1 MKMNLRRAVLLF
13 AVLAVVP
20 VGYLSSDLRAAPAQE
35 PAQPLEFNRDIQP
48 ILARS
53 CLACHGPNENTRQAD
68 LRLDTHDFIGTLVVP
83 GDAEAS
89 PLFRRLTT
97 GDSVQRMPPASSG
110 RSLTDEQ
117 IEAVRLWIDGGAHWD
132 SEVAVAADAAA
143 VPARVVDF
151 AREVRPILS
160 EKCFT
165 CHGPDAQARQRGLR
179 LDVAEGP
186 FAERGD
192 FGGPVIVPGNAEESL
207 LIHRVS
213 ASDALVR
220 MPYRL
225 GLNTPVMPGADEDAL
240 SPDQI
245 ETLRLWIDQG
255 AEWQSHW
262 AFIPPERQSVPP
274 VAGAEWVRNPIDNF
288 VKARLEQDGR
298 EPSPEADLLTLLRR
312 ATFDLTGLPPADG
325 DIAAVLSDDSP
336 DAYENAVDKML
347 GSSAFGE
354 RMAVDWLDAARYADS
369 SGYQTDAE
377 RSMWR
382 YRDWVIDAYNAN
394 MPFDQFTIE
403 QIAGDLMPDATLEQ
417 RIATAF
423 NRNHSQNGEGGIIPE
438 EFLVENVVDRVST
451 TGTVWMG
458 LTLGCA
464 RCHDH
469 KFDPISQKEFY
480 EIYAYF
486 NNIPERGNLR
496 GLGAKAFKYFNS
508 PPLVTA
514 PTDNDFAQIAE
525 LDETLEKAREEFASL
540 ETDAADARA
549 EWESS
554 LAGAWPVDWVLRD
567 KLLVHHPLDGDIGG
581 TYSGEPVFPHPGVT
595 SHLRTPRAPVTYK
608 FPINV
613 TLEDGL
619 PRFAPGRV
627 GEAMSFDGKRFIN
640 AGDIANFTY
649 AEPFTMGAWIYPTA
663 PDGVIVSR
671 ALAGDQ
677 GERGWGLYLI
687 DGKVRVNLSQR
698 WSDDGVRVETVDDLP
713 LNEWQHVLV
722 TYDGQRVPESFR
734 IYVNGESREINPLL
748 DGINNPMRTKE
759 PLRIGAS
766 GSAPEESGSTDSRPR
781 FQGMIDD
788 VRIYMTAL
796 TPEQAG
802 VVATGESLSEIA
814 RIAPASRTAGQAEKL
829 RLAFLDQYAAPEVRE
844 AWQNV
849 KDMERERAALWDSF
863 PTVMVMEE
871 MEPRRDTFRLIRGAY
886 DVPGERVDP
895 GVPAVLPPMPDDQS
909 NDRLGFARWLVQ
921 PDHPL
926 TARVAVNRFWQ
937 MYFGTGLVKTAEN
950 FGTQG
955 EYPSH
960 PELLDWLAT
969 SFVDSGWDVKALQRT
984 IVTSAAYRQASKV
997 TAEEYEADPENRL
1010 IARGPRLRLPAQ
1022 MIRDQA
1028 LAVSG
1033 LLAERLG
1040 GPSVKP
1046 YQPEGLWADMVEG
1059 GYGDYVP
1066 SEGDDLYRRSLYTYW
1081 KRTLAPPSML
1091 AFDSSTR
1098 ETCIVR
1104 LSRTNTPLQAL
1115 NLMNDVTYVEAAR
1128 RLGERMIAEGGTT
1141 PDDRIAYAYR
1151 LATGHRP
1158 SPDAEAVL
1166 RGTFDDFLDEYQA
1179 DRSAALEFVD
1189 AGETPRDETLDVA
1202 ELASYTLVASLILN
1216 LDRTITKE

>member
-1 MKMNLRRAVLLF
+1 MKTTPRRAVLLF

-20 VGYLSSDLRAAPAQE
+20 AAYLGSALHAAPAQE
-35 PAQPLEFNRDIQP
+35 PAEPLEFNRDIRP
-48 ILARS
+48 ILTRS
-53 CLACHGPNENTRQAD
+53 CLVCHGPNENSRQAD
-68 LRLDTHDFIGTLVVP
+68 LRLDTHDFIETLVVP
-83 GDAEAS
+83 GNADAS
-89 PLFRRLTT
+89 PLFQRLTT

-110 RSLTDEQ
+110 RSLTDAQ

-132 SEVAVAADAAA
+132 AEVAVVADAAP
-143 VPARVVDF
+143 VPERTVDF

-186 FAERGD
+186 FADRGE
-192 FGGPVIVPGNAEESL
+192 FGGAVIIPGNADESL

-213 ASDALVR
+213 ASDDRVR

-225 GLNTPVMPGADEDAL
+225 GLNTPVMPGTDEDAL
-240 SPDQI
+240 SPGQI

-262 AFIPPERQSVPP
+262 AFIAPERPAAPP
-274 VAGAEWVRNPIDNF
+274 VTDSEWVRNPIDRF
-288 VKARLEQDGR
+288 VRARLEQEDWS
-298 EPSPEADLLTLLRR
+298 PAPEADILTLIRR
-312 ATFDLTGLPPADG
+312 VTFDLTGLPATG
-325 DIAAVLSDDSP
+325 EQIAAVLNDDGP
-336 DAYENAVDKML
+336 DAYERHVDRL
-347 GSSAFGE
+347 LASTAYGE
-354 RMAVDWLDAARYADS
+354 RMAVEWLDGARYADS
-369 SGYQTDAE
+369 SGYQTDAPRE
-377 RSMWR
+377 MWR
-382 YRDWVIDAYNAN
+382 YRDWVIDAYNDN

-403 QIAGDLMPDATLEQ
+403 QLAGDMLPDATLDQ

-423 NRNHSQNGEGGIIPE
+423 NRNHSQNGEGGIVPE
-438 EFLVENVVDRVST
+438 EFLTEYVVDRVST

-469 KFDPISQKEFY
+469 KFDPLSQKEFY
-480 EIYAYF
+480 QIYSYF
-486 NNIPERGNLR
+486 NNVPERGNLR
-496 GLGAKAFKYFNS
+496 GLGSKAFKYFSS
-508 PPLVTA
+508 PPIMTA
-514 PTDNDFAQIAE
+514 PTDENFAE
-525 LDETLEKAREEFASL
+525 LAAFDEKLAEAREAFASL
-540 ETDAADARA
+540 EADAAEARA
-549 EWESS
+549 EWERS
-554 LAGAWPVDWVLRD
+554 LRDAWPVDWVLRD
-567 KLLVHHPLDGDIGG
+567 KLLVHHPLDGDIGA
-581 TYSGEPVFPHPGVT
+581 TYSPEPVQPHQGVT
-595 SHLRTPRAPVTYK
+595 SHLRPPREPVTYE

-627 GEAMSFDGKRFIN
+627 GEAMSFDGKRFID

-649 AEPFTMGAWIYPTA
+649 AEPFTLAAWIYPTA

-677 GERGWGLYLI
+677 GEQGWGLYLLE
-687 DGKVRVNLSQR
+687 GKLQVNLSQR
-698 WSDDGVRVETVDDLP
+698 YADDGLRIESRDVLP

-748 DGINNPMRTKE
+748 DGINNPMRVRE

-766 GSAPEESGSTDSRPR
+766 GSAPEESGSSDSRPR

-788 VRIYMTAL
+788 VRIYMEAL
-796 TPEQAG
+796 TPEQAA
-802 VVATGESLSEIA
+802 VVATGETLTEIA
-814 RIAPASRTAGQAEKL
+814 RIAPASRTAGQSAKL
-829 RLAFLDQYAAPEVRE
+829 RLAFLDQYAAQPVQE
-844 AWQNV
+844 AWRKV
-849 KDMERERAALWDSF
+849 KDLERERAELWASF

-871 MEPRRDTFRLIRGAY
+871 MEPRRDTHLLIRGAY
-886 DVPGERVDP
+886 DVPGERVEP
-895 GVPAVLPPMPDDQS
+895 GVPAVLPPLADGQE
-909 NDRLGFARWLVQ
+909 NDRLAFARWLVE

-937 MYFGTGLVKTAEN
+937 MYFGTGIVKTAEN
-950 FGTQG
+950 FGLQG

-969 SFVDSGWDVKALQRT
+969 TFVDSGWDVKALQRL
-984 IVTSAAYRQASKV
+984 IVTSATYRQASPV
-997 TAEEYEADPENRL
+997 TPEAFEADPENRL
-1010 IARGPRLRLPAQ
+1010 LARGPRMRMPAQ

-1028 LAVSG
+1028 LSIAG
-1033 LLAERLG
+1033 LLVDQVG
-1040 GPSVKP
+1040 GPSVRP
-1046 YQPEGLWADMVEG
+1046 YQPEGLWEEQVSQQ
-1059 GYGDYVP
+1059 YVQ

-1115 NLMNDVTYVEAAR
+1115 NLMNDVTYVEASR
-1128 RLGERMIAEGGTT
+1128 RLAERMIAEGGTT
-1141 PDDRIAYAYR
+1141 PDERIAYAYR
-1151 LATGHRP
+1151 LATAHRP
-1158 SPDAEAVL
+1158 APEAAEVLLDAFHA
-1166 RGTFDDFLDEYQA
+1166 YQDRYEA
-1179 DRSAALEFVD
+1179 DRSAALELVSM
-1189 AGETPRDETLDVA
+1189 GESPRDETLDVA
-1202 ELASYTLVASLILN
+1202 ELASHTMVASLILN